1 MWRGVDNLD
10 SESPY
15 NDEGATTKSEPMTDT
30 GNDTQER
37 AERFDTEI
45 ESTMGR
51 IFRLGERLR
60 KLANPAKFQY
70 SQENI
75 NAIQTALK
83 REIESV
89 GLTLRDTLS
98 RDIAV
103 NLDREG
109 DDPEHPVNAFAQQA
123 EELTAGVQTQIEQI
137 KRKANLKRYA
147 YSEHHVAAI
156 MSVLSEEFEETI
168 EALRRPLRRAG
179 GFRIKDR
186 VIDEAAKH
194 SAAEAEAETHEEEQ
208 TGIDGEEELDR
219 TDPDPQC

>member
-1 MWRGVDNLD
+1 
-10 SESPY
+10 
-15 NDEGATTKSEPMTDT
+15 MTDT

-37 AERFDTEI
+37 AERFDSEI
-45 ESTMGR
+45 ESTMER

-60 KLANPAKFQY
+60 KLANPSKFQY
-70 SQENI
+70 SQESI
-75 NAIQTALK
+75 DAIQGALK
-83 REIESV
+83 REVESV

-109 DDPEHPVNAFAQQA
+109 DDPEHPANAFAQQA

-156 MSVLSEEFEETI
+156 VSVLSEEFEETM

-186 VIDEAAKH
+186 VLDEAAKL
-194 SAAEAEAETHEEEQ
+194 SAAEAETHEEEQ
-208 TGIDGEEELDR
+208 TGVDSEEEPDR

>member
-1 MWRGVDNLD
+1 
-10 SESPY
+10 
-15 NDEGATTKSEPMTDT
+15 MTDT

-37 AERFDTEI
+37 VERFDSEI
-45 ESTMGR
+45 ESTMAR
-51 IFRLGERLR
+51 IFRLGERFR
-60 KLANPAKFQY
+60 KLANPTKFQY
-70 SQENI
+70 SQENLD
-75 NAIQTALK
+75 AIQAALT
-83 REIESV
+83 REIESA

-109 DDPEHPVNAFAQQA
+109 DDPEHPANAFAQQA
-123 EELTAGVQTQIEQI
+123 EELMAGVRTQIEQI

-156 MSVLSEEFEETI
+156 VSGLSEELEETI

-179 GFRIKDR
+179 GFRLKDR
-186 VIDEAAKH
+186 VLDEAAKL
-194 SAAEAEAETHEEEQ
+194 SAAEAETHEEEQ
-208 TGIDGEEELDR
+208 TGFDGEKEFDR